1 MIFVFVLYRYKSGL
15 KKLSVIANVQMIDFV
30 CTFCFFVSQIEKNKS
45 RCFVRFEDQS
55 EYWILFKD
63 LQKGMVLQ
71 NIKRLVILQIR
82 M

>member
-1 MIFVFVLYRYKSGL
+1 
-15 KKLSVIANVQMIDFV
+15 MIDFV

-71 NIKRLVILQIR
+71 NIKHLVILQIR
-82 M
+82 MFKNIYVKDHFSVCVCTL

>member
-1 MIFVFVLYRYKSGL
+1 
-15 KKLSVIANVQMIDFV
+15 MIDFV

-71 NIKRLVILQIR
+71 NIKHLVILQIR
-82 M
+82 MLKYIYVKDHFSVCVCAL

>member
-1 MIFVFVLYRYKSGL
+1 
-15 KKLSVIANVQMIDFV
+15 MIDFV

-71 NIKRLVILQIR
+71 NIKCLVILQIR
-82 M
+82 MYKYNYVKDHFSVCVCTL